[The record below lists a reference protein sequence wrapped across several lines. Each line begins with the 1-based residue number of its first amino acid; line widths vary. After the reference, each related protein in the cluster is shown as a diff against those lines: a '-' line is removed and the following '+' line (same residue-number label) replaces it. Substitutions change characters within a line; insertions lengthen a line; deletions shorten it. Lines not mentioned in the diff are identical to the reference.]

1 MYARHALCRQGK
13 ARATLRRLSSTV
25 RPSSENILNYIDYN
39 TVAELYDVYAA
50 EKYDHKFF
58 LNRIRAGMRV
68 LELMSGTGRLSI
80 PLIKAGAILSCV
92 DISQRMVNVLQSKL
106 RAEKLQAKVLC
117 ADVQHLDYSS
127 EFEIVILPFQ
137 SFMELVGKTKQ
148 LNALRSAYQALVPN
162 GLFFCTM
169 HNPAVRRKLVDG
181 VEHKVGK
188 FPCKQGYIVVTGIE
202 TGGFP
207 VVQRIQ
213 FIDRYNN
220 NGHLEERI
228 KQPMQFEMIEKDQ
241 FRELAIEA
249 GFLIRAVY
257 GDYDANEFDE
267 ETSPV
272 MIWELEKCE
281 V

>member
-1 MYARHALCRQGK
+1 MLANNGLQPTLLHCRS
-13 ARATLRRLSSTV
+13 ATRLTPVV
-25 RPSSENILNYIDYN
+25 RPSTENILNYIDYN

-50 EKYDHKFF
+50 EKYDHDFF
-58 LNRIRAGMRV
+58 LNHVRAGMRV

-92 DISQRMVNVLQSKL
+92 DISQGMVNVLESKPK
-106 RAEKLQAKVLC
+106 EENLQAKVLC
-117 ADVQHLDYSS
+117 ADVQHQDYSS

-181 VEHKVGK
+181 VVHKVGK
-188 FPCKQGYIVVTGIE
+188 LPYEQRYIVVTGIE

-213 FIDRYNN
+213 FIDWYDN
-220 NGHLEERI
+220 NGHLKERI
-228 KQPMQFEMIEKDQ
+228 KQPMQFEMIERDQ
-241 FRELAIEA
+241 FRELAI
-249 GFLIRAVY
+249 
-257 GDYDANEFDE
+257 
-267 ETSPV
+267 
-272 MIWELEKCE
+272 
-281 V
+281 